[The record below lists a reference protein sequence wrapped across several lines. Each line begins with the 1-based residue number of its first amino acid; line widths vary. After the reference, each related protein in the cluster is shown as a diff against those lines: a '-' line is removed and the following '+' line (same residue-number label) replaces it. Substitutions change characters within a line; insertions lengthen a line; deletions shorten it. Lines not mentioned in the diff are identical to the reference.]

1 MKNFGSLFIAYL
13 VVWAIF
19 FTFEISISRRL
30 SRLRDE
36 LERLKDRF
44 RQV

>member
-1 MKNFGSLFIAYL
+1 MKNFGSLFAAYL

-19 FTFEISISRRL
+19 FTYEISVAHRL

-36 LERLKDRF
+36 LERLKDRL
-44 RQV
+44 RHE